1 MCNRLARILGSGIV
15 GMFRSVF
22 CGEEGAH
29 SQLGK
34 EMETPLL
41 TE

>member
-29 SQLGK
+29 SRLGLGR
-34 EMETPLL
+34 ETPF
-41 TE
+41 